1 MNTLKKSLLIP
12 IIFALL
18 GLTNIYASDTKKNG
32 VVVTMDNFIHADS
45 VRAYLKELDQANNKV
60 NFIRPNRVFPNT
72 DNQDVIR
79 MNRDTLYTKFI
90 LDVQGGATVTT
101 KSYDGYQNIMVLDP
115 NHSEIATLTGSG
127 TIKLDETMLTDGHHA
142 FIIVRTGLLRD
153 LPKKEM
159 FTRAHKAQDNISITY
174 HSSKPYIPSVNYNLV
189 TLDKVKYK
197 ILEDFVKHPQKDVIK
212 NGFGTT
218 KTRDPEA
225 ARVVIAIGWG
235 GLSGKNAVY
244 SSFNSTKERCSFT
257 IDKPNLQYDKKGFFS
272 ITIYNAD
279 GYIATMNYA
288 INSEDMVPNE
298 DGTYTINFLASGEP
312 IKDGEKNVLRTPRG
326 KIWTGVI
333 RAYYPKNKNETFAWA
348 DAWTAKMTKA
358 FMQ

>member
-1 MNTLKKSLLIP
+1 MNTLKKSLLVT

-18 GLTNIYASDTKKNG
+18 GLTNIYASDTKNSG

-45 VRAYLKELDQANNKV
+45 VRAYLKELDQADNKV

-90 LDVQGGATVTT
+90 LDVKGGATVTT
-101 KSYDGYQNIMVLDP
+101 KPYDGYQNIMVLDP
-115 NHSEIATLTGSG
+115 NHSEITTLTGHG

-153 LPKKEM
+153 LPEKER
-159 FTRAHKAQDNISITY
+159 FAKAHKAQDNISITY
-174 HSSKPYIPSVNYNLV
+174 HSSEPYIPSVNYDLS

-225 ARVVIAIGWG
+225 AKVVIAIGWG
-235 GLSGKNAVY
+235 GLSGNNAVY

-257 IDKPNLQYDKKGFFS
+257 IDKPNLHYDKKGFFS

-288 INSEDMVPNE
+288 INSEDMVPNK

-333 RAYYPKNKNETFAWA
+333 RAYYPKNKDETFAWA
-348 DAWTAKMTKA
+348 DGWTAKMTKA
-358 FMQ
+358 FME